1 MRNPKP
7 FTARQIRLLEA
18 IREKIR
24 QINDPDPEV
33 IIIQSFE
40 WRTEQTRQFGK
51 IPKIRFK
58 PYSSQIK
65 AEIVRQAKLID
76 ETREKEIVQLRRKY
90 GVRAAKNKEARLFES
105 EWNNIMFKIKKA
117 TFTVGFLNQ
126 LFSESSRK
134 VSDPIHIMQ
143 HIVMDE
149 FSPLIKAKREP
160 MGTCDVPKPAETPKN
175 RGLKPYDQ
183 QIDELE

>member
-1 MRNPKP
+1 MRNPNP

-18 IREKIR
+18 VREKIR

-33 IIIQSFE
+33 IVIQSFE

-65 AEIVRQAKLID
+65 AEIVRQAGLVD
-76 ETREKEIVQLRRKY
+76 EAREKEIIQLRRKY
-90 GVRAAKNKEARLFES
+90 SVKATRNKEARLFES

-126 LFSESSRK
+126 LFAWSDQK
-134 VSDPIHIMQ
+134 VSDPILIMQ

-149 FSPLIKAKREP
+149 FSTQIKAKQEP
-160 MGTCDVPKPAETPKN
+160 IGTCDMPKSAETPKN
-175 RGLKPYDQ
+175 RDLKPYDQ
-183 QIDELE
+183 QIDELG